1 MKNKDSHKG
10 PKELH
15 SNYKQQQII
24 ATSWNSQKSVADSQK
39 QQLKSIE
46 IR

>member
-15 SNYKQQQII
+15 SNYKQQII
-24 ATSWNSQKSVADSQK
+24 ATSWNSQKSVVDSQK